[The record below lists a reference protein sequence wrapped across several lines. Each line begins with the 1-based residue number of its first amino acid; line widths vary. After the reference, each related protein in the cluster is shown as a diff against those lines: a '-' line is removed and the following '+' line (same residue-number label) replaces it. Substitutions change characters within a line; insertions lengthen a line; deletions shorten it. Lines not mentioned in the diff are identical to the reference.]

1 MDISIASNQLK
12 AQGEAILQL
21 AEGLSLEQARW
32 KPDEKSW
39 SVLEVLNHLV
49 DEEVLDFRRHLDHL
63 LHTPDAPWPEIDPQ
77 AG

>member
-63 LHTPDAPWPEIDPQ
+63 LHTPDAPGQKLIPR